1 MKSLC
6 FQDLGNSFPL
16 RVHHDHHRDRRRH
29 DRHRHDRHDHHVLHL
44 HEEFQF
50 QICLC

>member
-29 DRHRHDRHDHHVLHL
+29 DRHRRDRRRHDRRD
-44 HEEFQF
+44 
-50 QICLC
+50 